1 MRGERG
7 GGGEER
13 WVCVC
18 VAWGLAGCVV
28 QLVLV
33 AIRLWLR
40 CVRFVLFFFF
50 SFFFSMDCFSRVARS
65 RGVARFSPQWTVT
78 FYRGCATWGPSVSEA
93 EEMGPLAVNGLTC
106 VFASVRG
113 LTC

>member
-50 SFFFSMDCFSRVARS
+50 LLLLYGLFFSRRAVAWRGEIFSAVDCNV
-65 RGVARFSPQWTVT
+65 
-78 FYRGCATWGPSVSEA
+78 
-93 EEMGPLAVNGLTC
+93 L
-106 VFASVRG
+106 
-113 LTC
+113 

>member
-1 MRGERG
+1 M
-7 GGGEER
+7 
-13 WVCVC
+13 
-18 VAWGLAGCVV
+18 
-28 QLVLV
+28 
-33 AIRLWLR
+33 
-40 CVRFVLFFFF
+40 CVRGVGFGWLCCAACASSNSPLAALRAFCFVFFF

-78 FYRGCATWGPSVSEA
+78 FYRGCGTWGPSVSEA